1 MRILVVEDER
11 ALAELVE
18 KRLTKEHYT
27 VDVAYDGE
35 DGLDKALSG
44 IYDLVLLDIML
55 PKVDGM
61 TILSEIRKA
70 GLSVKVI
77 MLTAKS
83 ALEDKLAGFSE
94 GANDYVPKP
103 FHIEELLARVQV
115 QLRTEIGVDTSL
127 SYGNVKLDEKI
138 PAVVNTDTEEEI
150 KINNKEF
157 LLLEYFMM
165 NPNQVLPKD
174 MIFDRV
180 WGMENDSFSN
190 NLEAYVSFVRKKLKA
205 IAADVTIRSVRNMGY
220 KLEST
225 DERT

>member
-138 PAVVNTDTEEEI
+138 PAVVNTETEEEI
-150 KINNKEF
+150 KINNKEY

>member
-138 PAVVNTDTEEEI
+138 PAVVNTETEEEI
-150 KINNKEF
+150 KINNKEY

-205 IAADVTIRSVRNMGY
+205 IEADVTIRSVRNMGY

>member
-115 QLRTEIGVDTSL
+115 QLRTKIGVDTSL

>member
-138 PAVVNTDTEEEI
+138 PAVVNTETEEEI

-205 IAADVTIRSVRNMGY
+205 IEADVTIRSVRNMGY